1 MQHVYCAELSNV
13 WKYWINKICALLY
26 YTGESYLLAF
36 SIHQKGLSMT
46 NICKYVQQITC
57 YNAIRSAF
65 PFLYHTGSNL
75 KYPYYSC
82 DGKPEFFALLQSSE
96 ILLTSWFENVIIC
109 VINSWSDSL
118 MNRKFQSFVQT
129 FGSVNCPTEL
139 NTTGYARMVL
149 RMTHSA
155 RVSWIRPIAG
165 VIYFRESFG
174 NAYPRSISEPCGLW
188 WGELMKYELDWWI

>member
-1 MQHVYCAELSNV
+1 MFNRSHV
-13 WKYWINKICALLY
+13 II
-26 YTGESYLLAF
+26 
-36 SIHQKGLSMT
+36 
-46 NICKYVQQITC
+46 
-57 YNAIRSAF
+57 
-65 PFLYHTGSNL
+65 FLYHTGSNL
-75 KYPYYSC
+75 KCPSYYSC

-109 VINSWSDSL
+109 VIKSWSDSL

-155 RVSWIRPIAG
+155 RVSWIRPFAG

-188 WGELMKYELDWWI
+188 WRGTHEIWIRLMDLKLQGLGANKKPRSVCFSFSKSVKSLELA